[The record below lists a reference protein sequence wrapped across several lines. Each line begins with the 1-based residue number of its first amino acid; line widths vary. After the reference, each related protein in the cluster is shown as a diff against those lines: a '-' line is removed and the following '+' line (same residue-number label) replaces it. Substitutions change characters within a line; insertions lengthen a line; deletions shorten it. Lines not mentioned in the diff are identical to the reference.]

1 MAKLEEISE
10 KIQRIK
16 KNISAYEKL
25 RNTCLKLSVYYY
37 REGNTVMN
45 DCMKLRL
52 SKIKSRLYNLHSE
65 LIPIEKERL
74 QLLNQQPKI
83 IIRETITLKIK
94 NYESWMH

>member
-10 KIQRIK
+10 KIQSIK
-16 KNISAYEKL
+16 KNISAHEKL

-37 REGNTVMN
+37 REGNTAMN

-52 SKIKSRLYNLHSE
+52 AKVKSRINDLHSE
-65 LIPIEKERL
+65 LIPTEKERI

-83 IIRETITLKIK
+83 IVRQSITLQIK

>member
-10 KIQRIK
+10 KIQAIK
-16 KNISAYEKL
+16 KNISAHEKL

-52 SKIKSRLYNLHSE
+52 TKVKSCLNNLHSE
-65 LIPIEKERL
+65 LIPIEKERI
-74 QLLNQQPKI
+74 QLLSQQPKI
-83 IIRETITLKIK
+83 VIRQSITPQIK